1 MGRFK
6 QLRDRSISPGC
17 TGWGDCLFRAS
28 LAFCGGSSQSFNA
41 NFKLNT
47 LGKQT
52 MSNKSDYLA
61 NKVLEDHYE
70 TAAAY
75 LEVSSSRIDKAGTG
89 TTAPSTVSRT
99 EIPDTVSANN
109 VTNATEIDFG
119 QVGAADD
126 AFLAKWWRTMSA
138 STGGNQLHQGLIGTD
153 PFEFDA
159 EAADN
164 RFTIRRGSFTP
175 VNDDQVMFDSRVAA
189 DLPGG
194 VTAGTVYFVLNV
206 DANGRFTISTT
217 QDGSELDITADG
229 VGFGV
234 KGSGISLVE
243 NQNLKVPASSL
254 SIDEH

>member
-1 MGRFK
+1 
-6 QLRDRSISPGC
+6 
-17 TGWGDCLFRAS
+17 
-28 LAFCGGSSQSFNA
+28 
-41 NFKLNT
+41 
-47 LGKQT
+47 
-52 MSNKSDYLA
+52 MSNKSDFLA
-61 NKVLEDHYE
+61 NDILVSKYV
-70 TAAAY
+70 TAASF
-75 LEVSSSRIDKAGTG
+75 LDVSSTRIDKDETGGTY
-89 TTAPSTVSRT
+89 PSTISRT
-99 EIPDTVSANN
+99 EIPETVSGNN

-126 AFLAKWWRTMSA
+126 GFVAKWWRTMSLA
-138 STGGNQLHQGLIGTD
+138 SGGDQHHQGLIGTN

-164 RFTIRRGSFTP
+164 RFTIRRGSYAP

-194 VTAGTVYFVLNV
+194 ITAGTVYFVLDV

-217 QDGSELDITADG
+217 QDGSELDITTDG
-229 VGFGV
+229 IGFGV
-234 KGSGISLVE
+234 EGAGVTLVE